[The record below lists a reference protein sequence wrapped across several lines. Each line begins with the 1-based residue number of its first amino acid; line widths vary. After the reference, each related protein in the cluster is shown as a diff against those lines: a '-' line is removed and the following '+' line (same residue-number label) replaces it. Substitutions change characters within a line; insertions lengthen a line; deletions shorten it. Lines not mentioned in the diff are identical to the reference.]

1 MATLS
6 ESRLEGPAGDGV
18 SDFESMKSFQQH
30 LARFISNDVE
40 KNDDERYVS
49 DSESEQEPTSPGLD
63 ETSTQDLAEPSSS
76 STGGSARRCPNMKT
90 ESQSQQRL

>member
-1 MATLS
+1 MGYWT
-6 ESRLEGPAGDGV
+6 
-18 SDFESMKSFQQH
+18 ESMKSFQQH

-49 DSESEQEPTSPGLD
+49 DSKSEQEPTSPGLD

-76 STGGSARRCPNMKT
+76 RTGRKRKEMLECEDGIPEPATIVKRR
-90 ESQSQQRL
+90 R